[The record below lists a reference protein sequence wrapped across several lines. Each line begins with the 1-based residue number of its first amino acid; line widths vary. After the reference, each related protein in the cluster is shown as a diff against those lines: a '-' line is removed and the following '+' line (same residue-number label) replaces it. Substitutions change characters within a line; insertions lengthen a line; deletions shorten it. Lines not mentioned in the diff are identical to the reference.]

1 MIETITNEILTRT
14 DNPGW
19 FTPNLIFV
27 IMSFEKKWKK
37 YYICIKEE
45 CTKLGLKVLRADEI
59 PGSVRIADMVREYL
73 SKAEFIICDLTGE
86 RHNVYYELG
95 LAQGAG
101 NSPLDIF
108 LIAKEDTNVHFNI
121 SQFRV
126 RFFRTTRELRKLIS
140 EDFKEMVKERRKQ
153 ENFKE
158 RRRRKTDLIEVI
170 SIPPSAE
177 NKRRKPKPKS

>member
-1 MIETITNEILTRT
+1 MNEILTRF

-27 IMSFEKKWKK
+27 IMSFEKKWRK
-37 YYICIKEE
+37 YYLCIKDE
-45 CTKLGLKVLRADEI
+45 CTKLGLEVLRADEI
-59 PGSVRIADMVREYL
+59 PGSVPIADMVREYL

-101 NSPLDIF
+101 NAPLDIF
-108 LIAKEDTNVHFNI
+108 LIAKEDTKIHFNI
-121 SQFRV
+121 AAFRI
-126 RFFRTTRELRKLIS
+126 RYFRTTRDLRTLIS
-140 EDFKEMVKERRKQ
+140 NDFKEMIKERRKR

-158 RRRRKTDLIEVI
+158 RRKKKQNFTNV
-170 SIPPSAE
+170 
-177 NKRRKPKPKS
+177 KSLLPAIKAKQSELK